1 MNKLII
7 YTNEQCPYCKTIKE
21 ELDKHQIKY
30 TNRLTKDHKEEWQN
44 IIDLTGLPTVPT
56 IQVGE
61 EYLVPSR
68 DFASPQHLAS
78 VIKNYKKS
86 GFSYQRQIFEK
97 VKTLN
102 HSINMA
108 FGRLDHLLRQ
118 IEAKL
123 NTEEKDGNKSTS

>member
-21 ELDKHQIKY
+21 ELDKHEIKY
-30 TNRLTKDHKEEWQN
+30 TNRLTKDHQEEWQS